1 MRLKEFLIGVVI
13 FTIIYI
19 IYFKI
24 YDTINLKLLLK
35 RQKRKAY
42 KKINNNSY
50 NTFALFYG
58 LNSQLSKKEIKNIY
72 DCYKNN
78 MTIKISELSQK
89 LNITNNELVIVLL
102 FLEYLE
108 ISPVRNINLQGDITT
123 PLTSID
129 QTLVNKYAFY
139 IDNKNS
145 INTLRQ
151 NLGESVDNDLY
162 YLDSRFLFPGVRV
175 INSVIYYVGDL
186 NEKK

>member
-1 MRLKEFLIGVVI
+1 
-13 FTIIYI
+13 
-19 IYFKI
+19 
-24 YDTINLKLLLK
+24 
-35 RQKRKAY
+35 
-42 KKINNNSY
+42 
-50 NTFALFYG
+50 
-58 LNSQLSKKEIKNIY
+58 
-72 DCYKNN
+72 

-151 NLGESVDNDLY
+151 KLGDSVDNDLY